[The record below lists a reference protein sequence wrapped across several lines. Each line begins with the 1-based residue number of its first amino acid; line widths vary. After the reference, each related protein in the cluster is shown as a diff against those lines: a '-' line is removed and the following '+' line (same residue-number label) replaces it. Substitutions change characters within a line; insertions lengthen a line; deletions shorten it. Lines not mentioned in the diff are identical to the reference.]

1 MTSGFSHA
9 LLVTGSRTWD
19 AAEAMKAALN
29 EAWRAWGPSAVARP
43 VLLSGH
49 CPKGADAMAE
59 RLWRAA
65 DFEVI
70 EFPGRLER

>member
-19 AAEAMKAALN
+19 AEEAMKAASN
-29 EAWRAWGPSAVARP
+29 EAWTAWGPSAVARP

-49 CPKGADAMAE
+49 CP
-59 RLWRAA
+59 RALTPWPSGCGGPPA
-65 DFEVI
+65 S
-70 EFPGRLER
+70 R